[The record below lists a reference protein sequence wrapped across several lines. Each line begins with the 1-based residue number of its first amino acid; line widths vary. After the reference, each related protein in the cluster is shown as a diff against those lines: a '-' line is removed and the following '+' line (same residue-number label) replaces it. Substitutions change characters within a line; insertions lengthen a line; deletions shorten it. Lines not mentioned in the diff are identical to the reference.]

1 MTKMGKKEIRAEV
14 KKRRAEAEL
23 GTLHENSKK
32 IVETFVNLPQYQ
44 NTDLLLAYVDAKR
57 EVETRLL
64 MERAWKDHKKVA
76 APRVDGDGI
85 MDYYYINSLDDL
97 DPGSFGIMEPKMDCP
112 ICEDENG
119 LMLMP
124 GGAFDEHCH
133 RVGYGGGYYDRY
145 LEKHP
150 DEMYDVLND
159 ILSLLDTHSMYLS
172 SEEYSQGF
180 STLEGFVGIGVG
192 LQETENGVQ
201 IAEVMRYSAA
211 EEAGLQ
217 IGDLIVKINGE
228 DATKLKNADVAS
240 KLRGEEG
247 TSVKLTVRRYGRDIT
262 VTCERRQVN
271 RVYVS
276 NKTMADGVEYIK
288 VSAIGSQNDW
298 SAFSEIWDSLP
309 SKNTRA
315 VILDLRGNGGGLIDA
330 ALKMANVMTPV
341 KDAELAG
348 VRYRDDMGGLEQTY
362 STGNALPLN
371 KIVVLV
377 DGGTASAAE
386 LLAGSLQDTGSATLI
401 GSKTYGKGQGQFH
414 IDLVNGDKLV
424 ITTLELE
431 LPKQGCWEG
440 VGLTPD
446 IQLENRKVTVNTKDL
461 KPLDTS
467 TTLRFGDSSDAVYA
481 MTERLSLL
489 GLLTEATGRYD
500 GDVADAVASFRAAY
514 DLPAALYASPEMLSA
529 LDEAVTAL
537 DGQTY
542 LVDDQLQSALEMCR
556 LAAAKPQQYTVKSD
570 GSWTKK

>member
-1 MTKMGKKEIRAEV
+1 MARFFGKKPAMRLRFASKTDFFAALSAEETHM
-14 KKRRAEAEL
+14 KKL
-23 GTLHENSKK
+23 
-32 IVETFVNLPQYQ
+32 
-44 NTDLLLAYVDAKR
+44 AKR
-57 EVETRLL
+57 IAALAMTAAMMTASAGAITQDGQSET
-64 MERAWKDHKKVA
+64 WF
-76 APRVDGDGI
+76 DGVWALIDAFGLKAEH
-85 MDYYYINSLDDL
+85 DPYVLQNYIN
-97 DPGSFGIMEPKMDCP
+97 K
-112 ICEDENG
+112 
-119 LMLMP
+119 
-124 GGAFDEHCH
+124 
-133 RVGYGGGYYDRY
+133 Y

-315 VILDLRGNGGGLIDA
+315 VILDLRGNGGG
-330 ALKMANVMTPV
+330 
-341 KDAELAG
+341 
-348 VRYRDDMGGLEQTY
+348 
-362 STGNALPLN
+362 
-371 KIVVLV
+371 
-377 DGGTASAAE
+377 
-386 LLAGSLQDTGSATLI
+386 
-401 GSKTYGKGQGQFH
+401 
-414 IDLVNGDKLV
+414 
-424 ITTLELE
+424 
-431 LPKQGCWEG
+431 
-440 VGLTPD
+440 
-446 IQLENRKVTVNTKDL
+446 
-461 KPLDTS
+461 
-467 TTLRFGDSSDAVYA
+467 
-481 MTERLSLL
+481 
-489 GLLTEATGRYD
+489 
-500 GDVADAVASFRAAY
+500 
-514 DLPAALYASPEMLSA
+514 
-529 LDEAVTAL
+529 
-537 DGQTY
+537 
-542 LVDDQLQSALEMCR
+542 
-556 LAAAKPQQYTVKSD
+556 
-570 GSWTKK
+570 

>member
-1 MTKMGKKEIRAEV
+1 MKK
-14 KKRRAEAEL
+14 L
-23 GTLHENSKK
+23 
-32 IVETFVNLPQYQ
+32 
-44 NTDLLLAYVDAKR
+44 AKR
-57 EVETRLL
+57 IAALAMTAAMMTASAGAITQDGQSET
-64 MERAWKDHKKVA
+64 WF
-76 APRVDGDGI
+76 DGVWALIDAFGLKAEH
-85 MDYYYINSLDDL
+85 DPYVLQNYIN
-97 DPGSFGIMEPKMDCP
+97 K
-112 ICEDENG
+112 
-119 LMLMP
+119 
-124 GGAFDEHCH
+124 
-133 RVGYGGGYYDRY
+133 Y
-145 LEKHP
+145 LEKHS

-228 DATKLKNADVAS
+228 DATGLKNADVAS

-362 STGNALPLN
+362 STGNALPLG

-446 IQLENRKVTVNTKDL
+446 IQIGNREVTVNGAGL
-461 KPLDTS
+461 SPLDT
-467 TTLRFGDSSDAVYA
+467 TRTLRFGDQSDDVYA
-481 MTERLSLL
+481 MTERLALL
-489 GLLTEATGRYD
+489 GLIDEATSTFD
-500 GDVADAVASFRAAY
+500 GNVLDAVAAFCESYELAP
-514 DLPAALYASPEMLSA
+514 DLYASPELLQA
-529 LDEAVTAL
+529 LDGAMQTL
-537 DGQTY
+537 DGQTFV
-542 LVDDQLQSALEMCR
+542 LDQQLQTALELCK
-556 LAAAKPQQYTVKSD
+556 LAAEEPQQYTALPD
-570 GSWTKK
+570 GSWKKN

>member
-1 MTKMGKKEIRAEV
+1 MKILAVDYGDSRTGLATCDRTEFLTSPITPQITVKARDKVAARVCEVAKEI
-14 KKRRAEAEL
+14 EAEL
-23 GTLHENSKK
+23 IVIGLPLNMDGTEG
-32 IVETFVNLPQYQ
+32 
-44 NTDLLLAYVDAKR
+44 
-57 EVETRLL
+57 
-64 MERAWKDHKKVA
+64 ERARKS
-76 APRVDGDGI
+76 R
-85 MDYYYINSLDDL
+85 
-97 DPGSFGIMEPKMDCP
+97 
-112 ICEDENG
+112 
-119 LMLMP
+119 
-124 GGAFDEHCH
+124 
-133 RVGYGGGYYDRY
+133 
-145 LEKHP
+145 
-150 DEMYDVLND
+150 
-159 ILSLLDTHSMYLS
+159 
-172 SEEYSQGF
+172 
-180 STLEGFVGIGVG
+180 
-192 LQETENGVQ
+192 
-201 IAEVMRYSAA
+201 
-211 EEAGLQ
+211 
-217 IGDLIVKINGE
+217 
-228 DATKLKNADVAS
+228 KLAK
-240 KLRGEEG
+240 
-247 TSVKLTVRRYGRDIT
+247 TV
-262 VTCERRQVN
+262 
-271 RVYVS
+271 
-276 NKTMADGVEYIK
+276 
-288 VSAIGSQNDW
+288 
-298 SAFSEIWDSLP
+298 EIWSGLP
-309 SKNTRA
+309 AKNTRA

-330 ALKMANVMTPV
+330 ALKMANAMTPV

-362 STGNALPLN
+362 STGNALPLG

-537 DGQTY
+537 NGQTY

-556 LAAAKPQQYTVKSD
+556 LAAAKPQKYIVKSD
-570 GSWTKK
+570 GSWAKK